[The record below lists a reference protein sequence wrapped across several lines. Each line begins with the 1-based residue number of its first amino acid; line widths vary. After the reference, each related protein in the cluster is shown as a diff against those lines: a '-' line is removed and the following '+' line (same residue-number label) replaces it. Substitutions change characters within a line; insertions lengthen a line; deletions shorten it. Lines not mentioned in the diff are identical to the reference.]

1 MECGINE
8 LIESRAEELGISKE
22 IIIILEKVVFIKDL
36 KKELEEKEKKI
47 RNYISKNLTQPISV
61 DFEKR

>member
-1 MECGINE
+1 LESGIND

-22 IIIILEKVVFIKDL
+22 IIIILENVVFIKDL

-47 RNYISKNLTQPISV
+47 RNYISINLT
-61 DFEKR
+61 